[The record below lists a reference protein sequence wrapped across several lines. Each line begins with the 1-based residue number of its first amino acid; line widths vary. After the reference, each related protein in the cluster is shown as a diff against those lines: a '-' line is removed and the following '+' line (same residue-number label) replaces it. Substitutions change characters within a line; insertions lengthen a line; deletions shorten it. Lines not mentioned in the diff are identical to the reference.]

1 VSAHG
6 TSGSGTPRRRV
17 GVPGVTP
24 EPVSG
29 GTRGGFRTVDSFDL
43 PDDDYGRTIKRRASQ
58 SMGVGSGMPTTR
70 PGGRICSRVVIL
82 SMTLATVTGCATAE
96 RERGNAPARARQVV
110 VVAPV
115 LNLSGAG
122 GVDTLKL
129 TDVFA
134 SEILASWPGISVVP
148 VNIGLAAMAR
158 RGQAVV
164 ADESSALALAREL
177 GADATV
183 VVAITEYDPYSPP
196 VVGMLC
202 QWYAVPQQHDQMPR
216 VNPVLAS
223 REAEGSEPAA
233 LASEEAAPGPWF
245 QVQRVFNAA
254 DDAILKE
261 VREFAR
267 RRGGHQSPYGWNRY
281 TKSQE
286 LYVRY
291 CCWSLIRS
299 MQRLGETGLS
309 DVTLAEAQP

>member
-1 VSAHG
+1 
-6 TSGSGTPRRRV
+6 
-17 GVPGVTP
+17 
-24 EPVSG
+24 
-29 GTRGGFRTVDSFDL
+29 
-43 PDDDYGRTIKRRASQ
+43 
-58 SMGVGSGMPTTR
+58 MPTTR
-70 PGGRICSRVVIL
+70 PGGRFCSWVVIL
-82 SMTLATVTGCATAE
+82 LMTLATGTGCATGE
-96 RERGNAPARARQVV
+96 RDRGNAPARARQVV

-129 TDVFA
+129 TDVFV
-134 SEILASWPGISVVP
+134 SELLSTWPGISVVP
-148 VNIGLAAMAR
+148 VNVGLAALAR

-164 ADESSALALAREL
+164 ADESTALALAREL

-183 VVAITEYDPYSPP
+183 VLAVTEYDPYSPP

-202 QWYAVPQQHDQMPR
+202 QWYALPRQRDQLPR
-216 VNPVLAS
+216 VNPVAAS
-223 REAEGSEPAA
+223 REAEGSEPTA
-233 LASEEAAPGPWF
+233 LASDEAVAGLRI

-261 VREFAR
+261 VKEFAR
-267 RRGGHQSPYGWNRY
+267 GRGGHQSPYGWSRY